1 MTHATPPFNNNLNN
15 RFLINISCWNLPPQL
30 KNELDNFLYND
41 IISRTNLGN
50 KKEVDNWLLKQN
62 IHIPQTAVFIRYLY
76 INNNESII
84 FDLEKFQFINKH
96 GESVENIPKVFI
108 LTNNLDIKSKLNIA
122 AYDTIKPDK
131 ELQIITNTITYGK
144 VTINLMKY
152 NNPQIRNAYNI
163 LTEIPIT
170 SYNSRG
176 ALLGNQK
183 ISNILIDDLDNINKI
198 NKFVLK
204 CNLNINELFIDKN
217 GILKWEKF

>member
-1 MTHATPPFNNNLNN
+1 M
-15 RFLINISCWNLPPQL
+15 
-30 KNELDNFLYND
+30 
-41 IISRTNLGN
+41 
-50 KKEVDNWLLKQN
+50 
-62 IHIPQTAVFIRYLY
+62 Y